1 MKFAQ
6 ARVRV
11 HCVGWTL
18 DTGIY
23 AALKSRTNGIL
34 ARAFACTGGLHQR
47 TAPSALHSAG
57 SCANKAPCK
66 AHGHSRHRFTSLYI
80 IYTHELLTHYTRLK
94 TQLASPPL
102 HIIHRSMPACACALS
117 SAVIVRTHAEA
128 RALSSWRHGRA
139 AWRPP
144 SAGASVRAC
153 ARPTAPAPAR
163 RPSPQRRGRRR
174 RARRVWPLRR

>member
-1 MKFAQ
+1 MDIGHGDICCTQKPNEWDS
-6 ARVRV
+6 RSGLCV
-11 HCVGWTL
+11 HWWIASADSAVS
-18 DTGIY
+18 
-23 AALKSRTNGIL
+23 ASR
-34 ARAFACTGGLHQR
+34 
-47 TAPSALHSAG
+47 HSAG